1 MDTATITAG
10 IGKVLKLKLSAIQQ
24 KTIELLLLEC
34 ERHGVT
40 DKKQIA
46 YILATCYHECRYKPI
61 AEIRAKPGTQIWKWQ
76 NRYWPSGFYGRG
88 YSQLTWRK
96 NYRKFSPIV
105 GVNLEVNPDEA
116 LRPEI
121 GAKILVYGMAN
132 GTFVANGL
140 TSKTRLSTFLNDTK
154 TDWLGARA
162 IVNGTFQADKVA
174 DAAIKIMSVIS

>member
-1 MDTATITAG
+1 MDAAIIIPG
-10 IGKVLKLKLSAIQQ
+10 IGKVLKLKLSAIQ
-24 KTIELLLLEC
+24 KSTIELLLTEC
-34 ERHGVT
+34 ERHGVA

-46 YILATCYHECRYKPI
+46 YVLATCYHECRYKPI
-61 AEIRAKPGTQIWKWQ
+61 SEIRAKPGTKIWKWQ

-105 GVNLEVNPDEA
+105 GVNLEANPDQA

-140 TSKTRLSTFLNDTK
+140 TSKTRLSTFLNDGEP
-154 TDWLGARA
+154 DWLGARA
-162 IVNGTFQADKVA
+162 IVNGSFEADKVA
-174 DAAIKIMSVIS
+174 DAAIKIMSVIG